1 MLLAEV
7 VIESLSVK
15 IDIITGKNEFCL
27 LRHVVFGDLTIR
39 TKIHGEN
46 QLFALQYNILMA
58 ISSTVAF

>member
-7 VIESLSVK
+7 VEIESLSVK

-39 TKIHGEN
+39 TKIHGKN
-46 QLFALQYNILMA
+46 QLLALQYNILMA
-58 ISSTVAF
+58 ISST